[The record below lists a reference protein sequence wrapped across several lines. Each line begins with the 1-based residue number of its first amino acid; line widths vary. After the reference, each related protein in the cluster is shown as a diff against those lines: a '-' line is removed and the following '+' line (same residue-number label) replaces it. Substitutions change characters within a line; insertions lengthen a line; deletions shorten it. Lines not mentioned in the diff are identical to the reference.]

1 MRDLHVKEMSPLRAV
16 AAVGPLNQMGSASR
30 LVRRSEREP
39 RLHAGSCAP
48 RNLDVIE
55 VSLGRLDVMDLDLG
69 AAEHV
74 VQIRARLSAAGLPI
88 GPFDVMIAGHA
99 RSL

>member
-1 MRDLHVKEMSPLRAV
+1 
-16 AAVGPLNQMGSASR
+16 
-30 LVRRSEREP
+30 
-39 RLHAGSCAP
+39 
-48 RNLDVIE
+48 VIE
-55 VSLGRLDVMDLDLG
+55 VLLGRLDVMDLDLR

-74 VQIRARLSAAGLPI
+74 VQIRARLSVAGLPI